1 MNELEKNKIK
11 YQEARVK
18 LNMLMEKRKHYKKNK
33 ELDDEITNM
42 YKILEDL
49 KNMID

>member
-1 MNELEKNKIK
+1 MNENDKIKIK

-18 LNMLMEKRKHYKKNK
+18 LNMLIEKRKHYKKSK
-33 ELDDEITNM
+33 ELDDEIANM